1 MSNNDDL
8 TKMLTLFEG
17 KESTKKKAEPKEKI
31 DEFKMKPT
39 PKSKKGMFKGKSK
52 EELRAMA
59 AATKKKMKS
68 HEDKGEKVPE
78 ALRSKMAE
86 INFALRAKNDW
97 GKAESTEKKPAKD
110 KKVVKEE
117 VETDIE
123 FKQLKAYITE
133 NFWGGSDSSSDTPE
147 DSEEDNEEGSGSGE
161 EEPHYDG
168 GNNSDEGDEKPDDVL
183 KMDVPVFI
191 KFLEFAR
198 ENSKSDDDLHELAE
212 KMISC
217 SEGGEKTLTMAD
229 YEECCGNC
237 EDGDRD
243 SNFGDKKPTPPAF
256 GRENQGSGSDEGD
269 GYDRS
274 VQAEGIRNI
283 MNKLGMIL

>member
-1 MSNNDDL
+1 MSTNNTDL
-8 TKMLTLFEG
+8 TKMLMLFEG
-17 KESTKKKAEPKEKI
+17 KEAKKKDEPKEKI

-39 PKSKKGMFKGKSK
+39 PKSKKGMFKGKTK
-52 EELRAMA
+52 EELKAMA

-97 GKAESTEKKPAKD
+97 GKAESTEKKPAKG
-110 KKVVKEE
+110 KKVVKED
-117 VETDIE
+117 TDIE

-133 NFWGGSDSSSDTPE
+133 NFWGGGDSPAAEEETDDQE
-147 DSEEDNEEGSGSGE
+147 DSGSGE

-168 GNNSDEGDEKPDDVL
+168 SSEEGSGSSEEDAPEDVL
-183 KMDVPVFI
+183 KMDVPVFL
-191 KFLEFAR
+191 KFLEYAR
-198 ENSKSDDDLHELAE
+198 ENSKSDEDLHELAE
-212 KMISC
+212 KMIKC

-229 YEECCGNC
+229 YEECCSDNC
-237 EDGDRD
+237 D
-243 SNFGDKKPTPPAF
+243 SSGSDDSEFGSKKSSAPEF
-256 GRENQGSGSDEGD
+256 GRSNEGSGSSDGD

-274 VQAEGIRNI
+274 VQAESIRNI
-283 MNKLGMIL
+283 MNKLGML